1 MKKFLAVIAV
11 IVGVFSLFVYMNTPS
26 KERMN
31 EELKKPEVVRLIEDN
46 LKEYDKDAFTEN
58 ETNYNPMGGINFT
71 IYINGDRNLNIQDT
85 LNKFSSEYSLGA
97 KLLSEDFSE
106 LIMKKVVDVY
116 RRKRYGEKR

>member
-1 MKKFLAVIAV
+1 
-11 IVGVFSLFVYMNTPS
+11 
-26 KERMN
+26 
-31 EELKKPEVVRLIEDN
+31 
-46 LKEYDKDAFTEN
+46 
-58 ETNYNPMGGINFT
+58 MGGINFT

-116 RRKRYGEKR
+116 KRKRYGEKR